1 MRSLITERFVH
12 GLQQVLAGWR
22 WRKCRWGLLLLLLV
36 LSGCATLGYY
46 AQSIGGQMA
55 VWDKE
60 QSIDELLAAP
70 STAGPLRGKLQT
82 VLAIRE
88 FASSALA
95 LPENDSYRSYADLQ
109 RPYVVWNVFAAQ
121 PFEMSLKRWCFPFA
135 GCVGYRGY
143 FSKTDAEDF
152 AQQVAREG
160 LETYVS
166 GVAAY
171 STLGWFDDP
180 LLSTVMKRSPARIA
194 GLIFH
199 ELAHQQLY
207 VEGDTAFN
215 EGFATTVQLEGVRRW
230 LDKNGDEQQRQDYA
244 QFQRQQNDFVTLVIE
259 ARDKL
264 QTIYGQPLPVAEMV
278 AHKKTI
284 KTELKQ
290 QYQQLKKQWDIPV
303 AKSTGYDAWF
313 AQDLNNAQLAA
324 VTTYRDYVPA
334 FQRLLAKQGGDL
346 AAFYRASAELGEM
359 PKEKRSTVLAR
370 VVNLPSRSSS
380 Q

>member
-1 MRSLITERFVH
+1 MQRM
-12 GLQQVLAGWR
+12 LAESR
-22 WRKCRWGLLLLLLV
+22 WRKYRWGLLMVLLA
-36 LSGCATLGYY
+36 LSGCASLGYY
-46 AQSIGGQMA
+46 TQSIGGQMEM
-55 VWDKE
+55 WNKE
-60 QSIDELLAAP
+60 RPIAKLLAASDTP
-70 STAGPLRGKLQT
+70 ELLREKLQT

-88 FASSALA
+88 FATIELA
-95 LPENDSYRSYADLQ
+95 LPDNDSYRSYADLQ
-109 RPYVVWNVFAAQ
+109 RPFVVWNVFAAQ

-143 FSKTDAEDF
+143 FSKIDAEDF
-152 AQQVAREG
+152 AQQVAHEG

-180 LLSTVMKRSPARIA
+180 LLNTVMKRSPARIA

-230 LDKNGDEQQRQDYA
+230 LDKNDNAQQRQGYA
-244 QFQRQQNDFVTLVIE
+244 QFQRQQNDFVTLVTE

-264 QTIYGQPLPVAEMV
+264 QTVYGQPLPVAEML
-278 AHKKTI
+278 ARKKTI
-284 KTELKQ
+284 KTELRQ
-290 QYQQLKKQWDIPV
+290 QYQQLKKQWGVSV
-303 AKSTGYDAWF
+303 AKNAGYDAWF

-324 VTTYRDYVPA
+324 VTTYRDHAPA

-346 AAFYRASAELGEM
+346 AAFYRACAKLGEM
-359 PKEKRSTVLAR
+359 PKEERSTVLASF
-370 VVNLPSRSSS
+370 VTLPSRSPS

>member
-1 MRSLITERFVH
+1 MRCRYVIEMWFLNTH
-12 GLQQVLAGWR
+12 GLLRIGWIVSVLF
-22 WRKCRWGLLLLLLV
+22 V
-36 LSGCATLGYY
+36 TGCGTVGYY

-60 QSIDELLAAP
+60 QPIDELLAAP
-70 STAGPLRGKLQT
+70 STASPLRGKLQA

-95 LPENDSYRSYADLQ
+95 LPDNDSYRSYADLQ
-109 RPYVVWNVFAAQ
+109 RPFVVWNVFAAQ

-152 AQQVAREG
+152 AQQVGREG

-180 LLSTVMKRSPARIA
+180 LLNTVINRSPARIA

-215 EGFATTVQLEGVRRW
+215 EGFATTVQVEGVRRW
-230 LDKNGDEQQRQDYA
+230 LDKNGNAQQRQDYA
-244 QFQRQQNDFVTLVIE
+244 QFQRQQNDFVTLVTE

-264 QTIYGQPLPVAEMV
+264 QTIYGQSLPVAEML
-278 AHKKTI
+278 ARKMAI
-284 KTELKQ
+284 KIELRQ
-290 QYQQLKKQWDIPV
+290 EYQQLKKQWGGSV
-303 AKSTGYDAWF
+303 TESAGYDAWF
-313 AQDLNNAQLAA
+313 AEDLNNAQLAA
-324 VTTYRDYVPA
+324 VTTYRDHVPA
-334 FQRLLAKQGGDL
+334 FQQLLAEQGNDL
-346 AAFYRASAELGEM
+346 AAFYRACAALGEM
-359 PKEKRSTVLAR
+359 PTEERKLA
-370 VVNLPSRSSS
+370 LAGF
-380 Q
+380 